1 MRNLHRTPIIF
12 SSKRST
18 FKDLLIRFQYQMI
31 NYQTSSV
38 SHIDIEY
45 KLIDDTVKD
54 WKSLMKR
61 PLVW

>member
-12 SSKRST
+12 SLKHST
-18 FKDLLIRFQYQMI
+18 SKDLLIGFQYQMI
-31 NYQTSSV
+31 NYQTSGFT
-38 SHIDIEY
+38 DIEY
-45 KLIDDTVKD
+45 KLIDDTIKD

>member
-1 MRNLHRTPIIF
+1 
-12 SSKRST
+12 
-18 FKDLLIRFQYQMI
+18 MI